1 MIAVLFVSAIAFE
14 HAAHARAGGGTSSG
28 SRGSRSYSAPTR
40 SYSSPEPQSQPAQP
54 PPYQQPAGG
63 GGFMRGLAG
72 GILGGLIGGMLFRS
86 LGFAG
91 FGNGF
96 GGGIGLF
103 EILLVLGIGYFLY
116 RKIFGKK
123 KAEAMKMF
131 QGVSTGFGPWGSIE
145 WVLAA
150 SAVIGAAE
158 AVLSAGASSEGAR
171 LLGEAIQ
178 AERKL
183 RNEGI
188 FFTVGNIQFIENP
201 IPGFWRV
208 PVKKDIQIKVPVYK
222 IFVVKE
228 LPTETRTAK
237 VTSAFVHNGDEFISV
252 MADDNTVSSIRW
264 NAIERYVHQKIGS

>member
-1 MIAVLFVSAIAFE
+1 MKFFAWLNDQQQGPFDEETIRKMISEGQITQDSLVCPEGGDLDWTPVKELFFQDSIPESLIPLPSIDAMSVERSDD
-14 HAAHARAGGGTSSG
+14 G
-28 SRGSRSYSAPTR
+28 SR
-40 SYSSPEPQSQPAQP
+40 
-54 PPYQQPAGG
+54 
-63 GGFMRGLAG
+63 L
-72 GILGGLIGGMLFRS
+72 
-86 LGFAG
+86 
-91 FGNGF
+91 
-96 GGGIGLF
+96 
-103 EILLVLGIGYFLY
+103 EIRLNSGAELKIKAVRLY
-116 RKIFGKK
+116 DEIALTELNSK

-131 QGVSTGFGPWGSIE
+131 KGVSTGIGPWGSIE

-150 SAVIGAAE
+150 SAVIGAVE
-158 AVLSAGASSEGAR
+158 GVLSAGASSAGAR
-171 LLGEAIQ
+171 LLEEAIQ

-183 RNEGI
+183 RKEGV
-188 FFTVGNIQFIENP
+188 FFPIGKIQFIENP

>member
-1 MIAVLFVSAIAFE
+1 MKFFAWLNEQQQGPFDEETIQLMISERQITHDTLLCPEGGDLDWTPAKELFFQDSIPDSFTPLPSIDEISVEQSDN
-14 HAAHARAGGGTSSG
+14 G
-28 SRGSRSYSAPTR
+28 SR
-40 SYSSPEPQSQPAQP
+40 
-54 PPYQQPAGG
+54 
-63 GGFMRGLAG
+63 L
-72 GILGGLIGGMLFRS
+72 
-86 LGFAG
+86 
-91 FGNGF
+91 
-96 GGGIGLF
+96 
-103 EILLVLGIGYFLY
+103 EIRLNSGAELKIKAVRLY
-116 RKIFGKK
+116 DEIALTELNSK

-183 RNEGI
+183 RNEGV

-237 VTSAFVHNGDEFISV
+237 VTSAFVHNGDEFISM